1 MINVAILGSTG
12 SIGSSTL
19 DVIARQSERFC
30 AYALTANK
38 NVERLYQQCVKFTP
52 KIVVMVDS
60 DAASELAVRLK
71 NNPNTCD
78 IQVLSGKESLDT
90 VSSDKHVDYVMAAIV
105 GAAGLSSSLAAAY
118 NGKRILL
125 ANKES
130 LVMAGALF
138 MQAVKQHG
146 ALLLPIDSEHNAIFQ
161 SMPETLQTQQFD
173 LNKPALQAC
182 GVEKILLT
190 ASGGPFLNKSL
201 EQLHAVT
208 PDQACAH
215 PTWSMGR
222 KISVDSATMMNKGL
236 EVIEASWLFDAS
248 ADDIQVVI
256 HPQSVIHSMVSYSD
270 GSVLA
275 QLGNPDMRT
284 PIAHAMA
291 WPERMESGVAQLDIF
306 QVAQLNF
313 EAPDFERFVCLRL
326 AYDALRAGGTA
337 PAILNAA
344 NEIAVDAFLQEKI
357 AFTQI
362 ATIVE
367 QTIKQCT
374 TKPADSLECILAADT
389 MARNK
394 ATALCL
400 QYTDLTVSA
409 DQEVN

>member
-12 SIGSSTL
+12 SIGTSTL
-19 DVIARQSERFC
+19 DVIARQSERFN
-30 AYALTANK
+30 AFALTANK
-38 NVERLYQQCVKFTP
+38 NVERLYEQCLQFLP
-52 KIVVMVDS
+52 EIAVMVDN
-60 DAASELAVRLK
+60 ASADELQQRLT
-71 NNPNTCD
+71 NNPKTQHIKVFSGCD
-78 IQVLSGKESLDT
+78 ALDDVAST
-90 VSSDKHVDYVMAAIV
+90 EQVDYVMAAIV
-105 GAAGLSSSLAAAY
+105 GAAGLSSSLAAARS
-118 NGKRILL
+118 GKRILL

-130 LVMAGALF
+130 LVMSGDLF
-138 MQAVKQHG
+138 MQAVKENG
-146 ALLLPIDSEHNAIFQ
+146 ATLLPIDSEHNAIFQ
-161 SMPETLQTQQFD
+161 SMPEKLNNISANVDTSIDKSTLQ
-173 LNKPALQAC
+173 NLQES

-201 EQLHAVT
+201 DELQSVT

-215 PTWSMGR
+215 PTWEMGR

-236 EVIEASWLFDAS
+236 EVIEASWLFNAS

-291 WPERMESGVAQLDIF
+291 WPERMNSGVEQLDIF
-306 QVAQLNF
+306 KVAQLNF
-313 EAPDFERFVCLRL
+313 EKPDFERFVCLKL
-326 AYDALRAGGTA
+326 AYDALRSGGTA

-362 ATIVE
+362 AQIVQ
-367 QTIKQCT
+367 QTIEQLPAV
-374 TKPADSLECILAADT
+374 PADSLSVILAADAK
-389 MARNK
+389 ARTI
-394 ATALCL
+394 ADSLC
-400 QYTDLTVSA
+400 QQA
-409 DQEVN
+409 A